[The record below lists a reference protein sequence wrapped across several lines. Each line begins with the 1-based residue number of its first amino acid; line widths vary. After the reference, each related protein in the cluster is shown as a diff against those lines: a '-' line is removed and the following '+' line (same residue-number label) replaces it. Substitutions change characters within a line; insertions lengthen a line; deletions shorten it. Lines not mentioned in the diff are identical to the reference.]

1 MKLMINGI
9 WQGDAAPVPE
19 LEARRMI
26 HAGSFRDR
34 VTADGSTGFP
44 ARRKRYHLYVS
55 YACPFSH
62 RVIVVRALKR
72 LEQVV
77 GLSVLHPLWD
87 TPDGWVFGDTPLS
100 TPDGARNGFLRLY
113 EAYRA
118 SSSDYTG
125 KVTVP
130 VLWDQEKRQIISNE
144 SLEIAEMLNDAFDE
158 VGGNRHVD
166 LYPLTLRREIDALNV
181 RITRCLAKGVYS
193 VAGAR
198 DQSEYDSTTGA
209 LFDFLDTLEREL
221 TDGRNFLLGDW
232 ATLADV
238 LAFTPLVRFDA
249 VYNPLFRASRKRLV
263 DYPCL
268 LTFVRRIYDLP
279 GVAETVRFD
288 HILTHYYDGDWA
300 VATRRGIVPQPP
312 EIDWRSARQ
321 ALGVGTARS

>member
-1 MKLMINGI
+1 MKLMIDGV
-9 WQGDAAPVPE
+9 WQGDADPAPE
-19 LEARRMI
+19 FESQRMI
-26 HAGSFRDR
+26 HAGSFRGR

-44 ARRKRYHLYVS
+44 PERKRYHLYVS

-77 GLSVLHPLWD
+77 GISVLHPLWD

-118 SSSDYTG
+118 SRSDYTG

-130 VLWDQEKRQIISNE
+130 VLWDQEAHRIVSNE
-144 SLEIAEMLNDAFDE
+144 SLEIAEMLNGSFDE
-158 VGGNRHVD
+158 VGGDRDVD
-166 LYPLTLRREIDALNV
+166 LYPLNLRREIDALNT
-181 RITRCLAKGVYS
+181 RITRSLAKGVYS
-193 VAGAR
+193 VAGAHNQR
-198 DQSEYDSTTGA
+198 EYDSTTEE
-209 LFDFLDTLEREL
+209 LFDFLDALEHGLE
-221 TDGRNFLLGDW
+221 DGRNFLLGDR

-268 LTFVRRIYDLP
+268 AALVGRIYNLP

-288 HILTHYYDGDWA
+288 HILMHYYDGDWA
-300 VATRRGIVPQPP
+300 VATRRGIAPQPP
-312 EIDWRSARQ
+312 EIDWRSAPQ
-321 ALGVGTARS
+321 ARGIGTD